1 MTKPDEAA
9 PSISRLA
16 TPLGDMTLACT
27 SVGVSGLWFKGQAHF
42 PPEVL
47 AWPQASRH
55 HPHRELHE
63 RTHASVHAYFKG
75 QLQHFE
81 LPIDLTRRGTEFEK
95 TVWRA
100 LQGLAW
106 GEKITYGALAQQL
119 ERPLAARAVGAAVG
133 KNPVSLIVPCHR
145 VCGARGALT
154 GYAGGLDKKIF
165 LWALESPRRDES
177 LHP

>member
-42 PPEVL
+42 HEEVL
-47 AWPQASRH
+47 AWPTASPH
-55 HPHRELHE
+55 HPQHELHE
-63 RTHASVHAYFKG
+63 RTHECVHAYFKG

-81 LPIDLTRRGTEFEK
+81 LPIDWTRWGTEFEK

-100 LQGLAW
+100 LQGIAW
-106 GEKITYGALAQQL
+106 GEKITYGALAKALQ
-119 ERPLAARAVGAAVG
+119 RPLAARAVGAAVG

-165 LWALESPRRDES
+165 LWALESPPHDES
-177 LHP
+177 LRP